1 MLRNLTI
8 RARLGF
14 NLFLLCTLLLA
25 AGGLG
30 IYGTVVNHGVAQRLV
45 ADEAEVVVVGR
56 INVKVFDSRLH
67 IAQAQLNQESGNL
80 IKEGKI
86 LQENNA
92 ETVRDLAELQ
102 KIANGTDKAAIVDG
116 FVKNVNGFV
125 ENYLRPVEAALLAG
139 DAQKLADVIKATGN
153 KYYSPIK
160 QSRNDLMKAIE
171 DSTAKNQA
179 EAKSIYSLTLNLI
192 GLLVGLG
199 LVLAIVVGLMV
210 ARSISRD
217 TSSLLSGML
226 RIQQDHDL
234 SYRLPVTGTD
244 ELAQIAGALNKLLE
258 TLNQFADSVRVQSE
272 ANIVTTTSLLEKAE
286 SLSVSAEQQ
295 NRDARVASQ
304 QLSEIV
310 SNIHDIAH
318 RINQTRELTS
328 SGSAL
333 GRAGSVV
340 VMGTAAE
347 MSKLAEQV
355 QVAADDIRKLDTQS
369 AEIDTVVS
377 AINDLAEQTN
387 LLALNAAIEAARAG
401 ESGRGF
407 AVVADEV
414 RKLAERTRVL
424 TSEIQT
430 TIGSIRRETATAT
443 ACMETGRVLAD
454 NGVKTAEQAAKMIV
468 DIGQSLDS
476 INQAVN
482 EVGDNL
488 AKQETVADGVARQ
501 IDNFASLSASNA
513 ENAENSRNLAT
524 QSEAGS
530 RQLAQAASI
539 FKV

>member
-8 RARLGF
+8 RARLAV
-14 NLFLLCTLLLA
+14 NLFLLCALLLA

-30 IYGTVVNHGVAQRLV
+30 IYGTVVNHRVAQSLV
-45 ADEAEVVVVGR
+45 ADEAEIVVIGR

-67 IAQAQLNQESGNL
+67 IAQAQLNTEAANL
-80 IKEGKI
+80 LKEGKI
-86 LQENNA
+86 LQENNVD
-92 ETVRDLAELQ
+92 TLRDLAELQ
-102 KIANGTDKAAIVDG
+102 KIAAGSDNVAVVET
-116 FVKNVNGFV
+116 FVKTVNAFV

-139 DAQKLADVIKATGN
+139 DAQKLADVIKATGS

-160 QSRNDLMKAIE
+160 QSRTDLMKSIE
-171 DSTAKNQA
+171 GSTQRNQA

-199 LVLAIVVGLMV
+199 LVLAVVVGLMV
-210 ARSISRD
+210 SRTISRD

-234 SYRLPVTGTD
+234 SYRLPEAGTD

-258 TLNQFADSVRVQSE
+258 SLNQFAGSVRVQSE
-272 ANIVTTTSLLEKAE
+272 ENIATTTSLLGKAE
-286 SLSVSAEQQ
+286 SVSVSAEQQ
-295 NRDARVASQ
+295 NREARVASQ

-310 SNIHDIAH
+310 SGIHDIAR
-318 RINQTRELTS
+318 RINETRELTVT
-328 SGSAL
+328 GSAL
-333 GRAGSVV
+333 GREGSVV
-340 VMGTAAE
+340 VMGTATE
-347 MSKLAEQV
+347 MAKLAEQV

-377 AINDLAEQTN
+377 AINDIAEQTN

-443 ACMETGRVLAD
+443 ACMETGRALAD
-454 NGVKTAEQAAKMIV
+454 NGVRTAEQAAKMIV
-468 DIGQSLDS
+468 EIGQSLDA
-476 INQAVN
+476 INQAVSG
-482 EVGDNL
+482 VADNL
-488 AKQETVADGVARQ
+488 AKQEIVADGVARQ
-501 IDNFASLSASNA
+501 IDSIANLSASNA
-513 ENAENSRNLAT
+513 ANAESSRDLAT
-524 QSEAGS
+524 LSESGS
-530 RQLAQAASI
+530 RRLAQAASI